1 MLRRPLDVVA
11 DKQIQQSVAIEIKPQ
26 RRRAQSLAAAQPA
39 WLGYIDERALAG
51 VPEQPVLADAS
62 NKDVRITV
70 VVVISDRNPH
80 AVHLHIE
87 TSAAR
92 DVGKCA
98 VAIVA
103 IELYRAGLR
112 FKVTFVSGPIYAVH
126 QKNVLPAVAVVV
138 KKRAT
143 GAECFGQQFPA
154 GGAAVVTEF
163 NSR

>member
-51 VPEQPVLADAS
+51 VSEQPVLADAS

-80 AVHLHIE
+80 AVHLHLK

-92 DVGKCA
+92 DVGKRA
-98 VAIVA
+98 VAVVA
-103 IELYRAGLR
+103 IELQRAGLG
-112 FKVTFVSGPIYAVH
+112 FTVALVSGPIRPVH

-138 KKRAT
+138 EECAT
-143 GAECFGQQFPA
+143 GAEC
-154 GGAAVVTEF
+154 
-163 NSR
+163 